1 MTLLVIR
8 GSAVPPLPAATGVG
22 TAALREEVICLSH
35 QRVCGQAA
43 GTQTP
48 SEAQASGTE
57 RSWGRSQQPLQP
69 LTRLGAPALPPPA
82 ARPHPPAWRRPSLRP
97 GAASPA
103 GPGAAGAA
111 WPWPWDVCPARRREQ
126 AGNFATGPA
135 VRLPRTGPAPGRC
148 RAAPSPSPP
157 PAAPL
162 GDGFPPDLPQLRPP
176 RVRAAP
182 VGLSP
187 RLPGPPAAGLLR
199 AFSKRPRTAG
209 KRRGGKTPI
218 FIALIAPRVMVSN
231 SEPQFPRLK
240 SGGYNGIYPS
250 GFARVDD
257 IVTCNALRTAL
268 MSLSS

>member
-22 TAALREEVICLSH
+22 TAALSEEVICLSH

-126 AGNFATGPA
+126 TGNFATGPA
-135 VRLPRTGPAPGRC
+135 VRLPRTGPAPGAVSR
-148 RAAPSPSPP
+148 RALPLPAARRPPRGRFSSRPAPTEAFPSPGSSRGPV
-157 PAAPL
+157 PAAPGSSRRRPPPCL
-162 GDGFPPDLPQLRPP
+162 LKAASHGGEAEGGQDAHFYSLNCSPGDGIEQ
-176 RVRAAP
+176 
-182 VGLSP
+182 
-187 RLPGPPAAGLLR
+187 
-199 AFSKRPRTAG
+199 
-209 KRRGGKTPI
+209 
-218 FIALIAPRVMVSN
+218 
-231 SEPQFPRLK
+231 
-240 SGGYNGIYPS
+240 
-250 GFARVDD
+250 
-257 IVTCNALRTAL
+257 
-268 MSLSS
+268 